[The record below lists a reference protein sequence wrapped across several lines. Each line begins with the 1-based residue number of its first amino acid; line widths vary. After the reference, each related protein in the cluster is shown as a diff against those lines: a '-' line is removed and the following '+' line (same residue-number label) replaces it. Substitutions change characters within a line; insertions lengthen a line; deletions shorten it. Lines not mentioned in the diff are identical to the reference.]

1 MLGVGG
7 WDLRG
12 GNASHMEMEKNVFGK
27 HVSWASRDSG
37 TEGMLTDFAGTS
49 LSTQLVHST
58 VTYSGW
64 FLSLAIYHCFHI
76 DTFNLIQAP
85 HVNLLHI
92 YN

>member
-12 GNASHMEMEKNVFGK
+12 GKAIHMEMEKNIFGK
-27 HVSWASRDSG
+27 YVSWASRDSG

-58 VTYSGW
+58 VTYGGW
-64 FLSLAIYHCFHI
+64 FLSLAIYHLFS
-76 DTFNLIQAP
+76 
-85 HVNLLHI
+85 
-92 YN
+92 Y